1 MFLQPGRQLLNEQ
14 DDEFIFFSKHS
25 RKPHGSGS
33 LFFIFL
39 LSACATFVILIYV
52 FDCRFTKFFQYV
64 KVKVSQLFEINA
76 SFAHFVFSQFFKE
89 FFILFTWSINIQ
101 RELSFSRRKTNY
113 WSISLMSACIFI
125 MVIAESNDGW
135 PPHFGFKSR
144 PFTH

>member
-1 MFLQPGRQLLNEQ
+1 MSLYSSANIAGNPMVAGRC
-14 DDEFIFFSKHS
+14 SS
-25 RKPHGSGS
+25 
-33 LFFIFL
+33 IFL
-39 LSACATFVILIYV
+39 LSACSTFVILIYV

-89 FFILFTWSINIQ
+89 LFILITRSINIQ
-101 RELSFSRRKTNY
+101 RELSFARRKSNY
-113 WSISLMSACIFI
+113 WSISLMSACILI